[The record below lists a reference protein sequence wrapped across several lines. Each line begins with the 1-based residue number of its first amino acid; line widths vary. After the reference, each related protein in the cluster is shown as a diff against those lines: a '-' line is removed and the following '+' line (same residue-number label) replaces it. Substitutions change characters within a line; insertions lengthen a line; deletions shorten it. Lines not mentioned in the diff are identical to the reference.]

1 MLGKILTISKN
12 SATLSINKE
21 AGQISDLI
29 NLHVVFEDDD
39 KKILGEIDSINED
52 TIKVTFLGELT
63 ENDFIGGLI
72 RKPSLNAKAR
82 IINEQELAILTGN
95 DSASIQL
102 GVSPLYN
109 DFPLKVSVDE
119 LFSNHTAIFGNTG
132 SGKTYGICRIIQNI
146 FPSGNVIPYKANL
159 FIFDSYGEYINAF
172 KDLNK
177 RNPYYS
183 FKVITTNKSKPYE
196 KLNIPVCLLDIEDI
210 LNLLE
215 ATSFSQIAMV
225 ETALTYAR
233 MFARNDREAAEFK
246 NHILAKAIISIMY
259 TNQTSARIRDQ
270 IFEILN
276 ETNTPELSL
285 DADVPGVGFTRK
297 FRNCFDIDSEGRFAE
312 HKIIS
317 DYIKEFIDEN
327 RKWNFDAYGVC
338 YSLHDLEVAL
348 NFTLY
353 SERYLLNET
362 MYDAAMSLK
371 VKLHDLATRGNGE
384 FFSSDEFITVDEY
397 VRKIQINGNKKSQI
411 VNFNLEDVDDRFAR
425 SIVKIFGRMF
435 MKFTKGLKDRATFP
449 IHMILEEAHRYVLEG
464 DDKKLFG
471 YNIFERI
478 AKEGRK
484 YGLLLD
490 LITQRPTDL
499 NENVISQCA
508 NFLIFKINHPADLEY
523 IAKSVP
529 NMSEDIV
536 EKQKTLQAG
545 TCVAFGRIFK
555 IPMIAKMERADPP
568 PTSSNCEV
576 YKNWMVQLNGS
587 PAPASAPATPSVNV
601 QTNEPVA
608 NRIEAPVITN
618 TSAPQEANVVNAPVI
633 NNPVTENNTANV
645 NNNVAQIQNINPVS
659 EETTNTFIGNN

>member
-1 MLGKILTISKN
+1 MLGKIKTISKN
-12 SATLSINKE
+12 SAVVEINKDS
-21 AGQISDLI
+21 GQTKDLI
-29 NLHVVFEDDD
+29 NLHVIFEDEN
-39 KKILGEIDSINED
+39 KKILGEIDSILED
-52 TIKVTFLGELT
+52 TVKITFLGELT
-63 ENDFIGGLI
+63 ENDFVGGLI
-72 RKPSLNAKAR
+72 KKPSLDAKIR
-82 IINEQELAILTGN
+82 IINEQELKILTGN
-95 DSASIQL
+95 EDRGLRL

-109 DFPLKVSVDE
+109 NFPLNVNIDE

-146 FPSGNVIPYKANL
+146 FPNSQTIPYKANL

-172 KDLNK
+172 QDISKN
-177 RNPYYS
+177 NPYYS
-183 FKVITTNKSKPYE
+183 FKVITTSPKKSYE
-196 KLNIPVCLLDIEDI
+196 KLNIPVCLLDLEDI

-215 ATSFSQIAMV
+215 ATNFSQIAMI
-225 ETALTYAR
+225 ETALAYVK
-233 MFARNDREAAEFK
+233 MFARQDNEAIDFK

-270 IFEILN
+270 IFEILS
-276 ETNTPELSL
+276 ETNTAELSL
-285 DADVPGVGFTRK
+285 ETEVPGIGFTRK

-312 HKIIS
+312 HKIIT
-317 DYIKEFIDEN
+317 DYIKQFIDED
-327 RKWNFDAYGVC
+327 RDWNFNAEGVYYG
-338 YSLHDLEVAL
+338 LKELETAL

-353 SERYLLNET
+353 SERYLLNEA
-362 MYDAAMSLK
+362 MYDSAMSLK
-371 VKLHDLATRGNGE
+371 VKLHDLVTRGNGQ
-384 FFSSDEFITVDEY
+384 FFSGDSYVTLDQFIK
-397 VRKIQINGNKKSQI
+397 KIQINGNKKSQI

-435 MKFTKGLKDRATFP
+435 MRYTKGLENRASFP

-464 DDKKLFG
+464 DDKALFG

-523 IAKSVP
+523 ISKSVP
-529 NMSEDIV
+529 NMSEDVV

-555 IPMIAKMERADPP
+555 IPMIVKMEKADPP
-568 PTSSNCEV
+568 PTSANCDI
-576 YKNWMVQLNGS
+576 YGNWMVRLKQ
-587 PAPASAPATPSVNV
+587 
-601 QTNEPVA
+601 
-608 NRIEAPVITN
+608 
-618 TSAPQEANVVNAPVI
+618 
-633 NNPVTENNTANV
+633 
-645 NNNVAQIQNINPVS
+645 
-659 EETTNTFIGNN
+659 

>member
-1 MLGKILTISKN
+1 MLGKIKTISKN
-12 SATLSINKE
+12 SAVVEINKE
-21 AGQISDLI
+21 SGQTKDLI
-29 NLHVVFEDDD
+29 NLHVIFEDEN
-39 KKILGEIDSINED
+39 KKILGEIDSILED
-52 TIKVTFLGELT
+52 TVKITFLGELT

-72 RKPSLNAKAR
+72 KKPSLDAKIR
-82 IINEQELAILTGN
+82 IINEQELKILTGN
-95 DSASIQL
+95 EDRGLRL

-109 DFPLKVSVDE
+109 EFPLNVNIDE

-146 FPSGNVIPYKANL
+146 FPNSQTIPYKANL

-172 KDLNK
+172 QDISKN
-177 RNPYYS
+177 NPYYS
-183 FKVITTNKSKPYE
+183 FKVITTSPKKSYE
-196 KLNIPVCLLDIEDI
+196 KLNIPVCLLDLEDI

-215 ATSFSQIAMV
+215 ATNFSQIAMV
-225 ETALTYAR
+225 ETALAYVK
-233 MFARNDREAAEFK
+233 MFARQDNEAVDFK

-270 IFEILN
+270 IFEILS

-285 DADVPGVGFTRK
+285 ETEVPGIGFTRK

-317 DYIKEFIDEN
+317 DYIKQFIDED
-327 RKWNFDAYGVC
+327 RDWNFNAEGVYYG
-338 YSLHDLEVAL
+338 LRDLETAL

-353 SERYLLNET
+353 SERYLLNEA
-362 MYDAAMSLK
+362 MYDSAMSLK
-371 VKLHDLATRGNGE
+371 VKLHDLVTRGNGQ
-384 FFSSDEFITVDEY
+384 FFSGDSYVPLDQFIK
-397 VRKIQINGNKKSQI
+397 KIQINGNKKSQI

-435 MKFTKGLKDRATFP
+435 MRYTKGLENRASFP

-464 DDKKLFG
+464 DDKALFG

-484 YGLLLD
+484 YGLLLN

-523 IAKSVP
+523 ISKSVP
-529 NMSEDIV
+529 NMSEDVV

-555 IPMIAKMERADPP
+555 IPMIVKMEKADPP
-568 PTSSNCEV
+568 PTSANCDI
-576 YKNWMVQLNGS
+576 YGNWMVRLKQ
-587 PAPASAPATPSVNV
+587 
-601 QTNEPVA
+601 
-608 NRIEAPVITN
+608 
-618 TSAPQEANVVNAPVI
+618 
-633 NNPVTENNTANV
+633 
-645 NNNVAQIQNINPVS
+645 
-659 EETTNTFIGNN
+659 

>member
-1 MLGKILTISKN
+1 MLGKILTINKN
-12 SATLSINKE
+12 SATLQINKD
-21 AGQISDLI
+21 AGEINDLI
-29 NLHVVFEDDD
+29 NLHVVFEDER
-39 KKILGEIDSINED
+39 KKILGEIDSINTD
-52 TIKVTFLGELT
+52 TINVTFLGELT

-72 RKPSLNAKAR
+72 KKPSLNAKVR
-82 IINEQELAILTGN
+82 IINEQELKILTGVEGQ
-95 DSASIQL
+95 SIQL

-109 DFPLKVSVDE
+109 DFPLNVSIDE

-146 FPSGNVIPYKANL
+146 FPNSNIIPYKANL

-172 KDLNK
+172 QDLHKN
-177 RNPYYS
+177 NEYYS
-183 FKVITTNKSKPYE
+183 FKVITTNMNKEYE
-196 KLNIPVCLLDIEDI
+196 KLNIPVCLLDLEDV

-215 ATSFSQIAMV
+215 ATNFSQIAMV
-225 ETALTYAR
+225 ETALTYVK
-233 MFARNDREAAEFK
+233 MFARQDKESYEFK
-246 NHILAKAIISIMY
+246 NHILASAIISIMY

-285 DADVPGVGFTRK
+285 DTEVPGIGFTRK

-317 DYIKEFIDEN
+317 DYIKEFIQDN
-327 RKWNFDAYGVC
+327 RKWNYEAEGVY

-353 SERYLLNET
+353 SERYLLNDV
-362 MYDAAMSLK
+362 MYDSAMSLK
-371 VKLHDLATRGNGE
+371 VKLHDLVNRTNGR
-384 FFSSDEFITVDEY
+384 FFSSDRYITLDEY
-397 VRKIQINGNKKSQI
+397 IKMIQINGNKKSQI

-425 SIVKIFGRMF
+425 TIVKIFGRMF
-435 MKFTKGLKDRATFP
+435 MKYTRSLKARATFP

-484 YGLLLD
+484 YGLILD

-555 IPMIAKMERADPP
+555 IPMIAKMQKADPP
-568 PTSSNCEV
+568 PTSANCEV
-576 YKNWMVQLNGS
+576 YKNWMVQLK
-587 PAPASAPATPSVNV
+587 
-601 QTNEPVA
+601 
-608 NRIEAPVITN
+608 
-618 TSAPQEANVVNAPVI
+618 
-633 NNPVTENNTANV
+633 
-645 NNNVAQIQNINPVS
+645 
-659 EETTNTFIGNN
+659 

>member
-1 MLGKILTISKN
+1 MLGKILTINKN
-12 SATLSINKE
+12 SATLQINKDGGE
-21 AGQISDLI
+21 INDLI
-29 NLHVVFEDDD
+29 NLHVVFEDAS

-52 TIKVTFLGELT
+52 TINVTFLGELT

-72 RKPSLNAKAR
+72 KKPSLNATVR
-82 IINEQELAILTGN
+82 IINEQEVKILTGVEGQ
-95 DSASIQL
+95 SIQL

-109 DFPLKVSVDE
+109 DFPLNISIDE

-132 SGKTYGICRIIQNI
+132 SGKTYGICRIIQNV
-146 FPSGNVIPYKANL
+146 FPNSNIIPYKANL

-172 KDLNK
+172 QDLNK
-177 RNPYYS
+177 NNEYYS
-183 FKVITTNKSKPYE
+183 FKVITTNLNKDYE
-196 KLNIPVCLLDIEDI
+196 KLNIPVCLLDLEDI

-215 ATSFSQIAMV
+215 ATNFSQIAMV
-225 ETALTYAR
+225 ETALTYVK
-233 MFARNDREAAEFK
+233 MFARQDKESYEFK
-246 NHILAKAIISIMY
+246 NHILASAIISIMY

-285 DADVPGVGFTRK
+285 DTEVPGIGFTRK

-317 DYIKEFIDEN
+317 DYIKEFIQDN
-327 RKWNFDAYGVC
+327 RKWNYEAEGVY

-353 SERYLLNET
+353 SERYLLNEV
-362 MYDAAMSLK
+362 MYDSAMSLK
-371 VKLHDLATRGNGE
+371 VKLHDLVNRSNGR
-384 FFSSDEFITVDEY
+384 FFSADRYITLDEY
-397 VRKIQINGNKKSQI
+397 IKTIQLNGNKKSQI

-425 SIVKIFGRMF
+425 TIVKIFGRMF
-435 MKFTKGLKDRATFP
+435 MKFTRSLKDRATFP

-484 YGLLLD
+484 YGLILD

-555 IPMIAKMERADPP
+555 IPMIAKMQKADPP
-568 PTSSNCEV
+568 PTSANCEV
-576 YKNWMVQLNGS
+576 YNNWMVKLK
-587 PAPASAPATPSVNV
+587 
-601 QTNEPVA
+601 
-608 NRIEAPVITN
+608 
-618 TSAPQEANVVNAPVI
+618 
-633 NNPVTENNTANV
+633 
-645 NNNVAQIQNINPVS
+645 
-659 EETTNTFIGNN
+659 

>member
-12 SATLSINKE
+12 SATLEINKE
-21 AGQISDLI
+21 ANEINDLI
-29 NLHVVFEDDD
+29 NLHVVFEDNN
-39 KKILGEIDSINED
+39 KKILGEIDSINQD

-72 RKPSLNAKAR
+72 KKPSLNARVR
-82 IINEQELAILTGN
+82 IINEQELSILTGN
-95 DSASIQL
+95 PDRSITL
-102 GVSPLYN
+102 GVSPLYSN
-109 DFPLKVSVDE
+109 FPLNVSVDE

-146 FPSGNVIPYKANL
+146 FPNSNIIPYKANL

-177 RNPYYS
+177 NSPYYS
-183 FKVITTNKSKPYE
+183 FKVITTNMNKEYE
-196 KLNIPVCLLDIEDI
+196 KLNIPVCLLDLEDV

-215 ATSFSQIAMV
+215 ATNFSQIAMV
-225 ETALTYAR
+225 DTALTYVK
-233 MFARNDREAAEFK
+233 MFARQDKEASEFK
-246 NHILAKAIISIMY
+246 NHILASAIISIMY

-270 IFEILN
+270 IFEILS
-276 ETNTPELSL
+276 ETNTPELCL
-285 DADVPGVGFTRK
+285 EAEVPGIGFTRM

-317 DYIKEFIDEN
+317 DYIKQFIQDN
-327 RKWNFDAYGVC
+327 RKWNYEAKGVY
-338 YSLHDLEVAL
+338 YSLHDLETAL

-353 SERYLLNET
+353 SERYLLNEA
-362 MYDAAMSLK
+362 MYDSAMSLK
-371 VKLHDLATRGNGE
+371 VKLHDLVNRTNGR
-384 FFSSDEFITVDEY
+384 FFTSDGYITLDEY
-397 VRKIQINGNKKSQI
+397 IKKVQMNGNKKSQI

-425 SIVKIFGRMF
+425 TIVKIFGRMF
-435 MKFTKGLKDRATFP
+435 MKFTRGLQNRASYP

-464 DDKKLFG
+464 DDKTLFG

-484 YGLLLD
+484 YGLIMD

-508 NFLIFKINHPADLEY
+508 NFLIFKINHPADLDY

-555 IPMIAKMERADPP
+555 IPMIAKMEKADPP
-568 PTSSNCEV
+568 PTSANCEV
-576 YKNWMVQLNGS
+576 YNNWMVRLKQ
-587 PAPASAPATPSVNV
+587 
-601 QTNEPVA
+601 
-608 NRIEAPVITN
+608 
-618 TSAPQEANVVNAPVI
+618 
-633 NNPVTENNTANV
+633 
-645 NNNVAQIQNINPVS
+645 
-659 EETTNTFIGNN
+659 

>member
-1 MLGKILTISKN
+1 MLGKILTINKN
-12 SATLSINKE
+12 SAIVSINK
-21 AGQISDLI
+21 ANGAQITDLI
-29 NLHVVFEDDD
+29 NLHVVFEDQN
-39 KKILGEIDSINED
+39 KKILGEIDSIEQD
-52 TIKVTFLGELT
+52 TIKITFLGELT
-63 ENDFIGGLI
+63 ANDFIGGLI
-72 RKPSLNAKAR
+72 KKPSLDANIR
-82 IINEQELAILTGN
+82 IINPDELKILTGVEN
-95 DSASIQL
+95 RSIRL

-109 DFPLKVSVDE
+109 DFPLNVSIDE

-146 FPSGNVIPYKANL
+146 FPKGQIIPYKANL

-172 KDLNK
+172 SRLQEN
-177 RNPYYS
+177 NPFYS
-183 FKVITTNKSKPYE
+183 FKVITTNMKKNYE
-196 KLNIPVCLLDIEDI
+196 KLNIPVCLLDLEDV

-215 ATSFSQIAMV
+215 ATNFSQIAMV
-225 ETALTYAR
+225 DTALTYVK
-233 MFARNDREAAEFK
+233 MFARNDKEALDFK
-246 NHILAKAIISIMY
+246 NHILAKAITSIMY
-259 TNQTSARIRDQ
+259 TNQTSSKIRDQ
-270 IFEILN
+270 IFEILS
-276 ETNTPELSL
+276 ETNTAELSL
-285 DADVPGVGFTRK
+285 ETEVPGIGFTRQ

-312 HKIIS
+312 RKIIS
-317 DYIKEFIDEN
+317 DYIKSFIDED
-327 RKWNFDAYGVC
+327 RKWNYDSTGVS

-353 SERYLLNET
+353 SERYLLNEA
-362 MYDAAMSLK
+362 MYDSAMSLK
-371 VKLHDLATRGNGE
+371 VKLHDLATRNNSS
-384 FFSSDEFITVDEY
+384 FFTNEGYITLEEY
-397 VRKIQINGNKKSQI
+397 IKRIQVNGNKKSQI

-435 MKFTKGLKDRATFP
+435 MKYTKGLKERATFP

-529 NMSEDIV
+529 NMSEDVV
-536 EKQKTLQAG
+536 EKQKTLQSG

-555 IPMIAKMERADPP
+555 IPMIVKMEKADPP
-568 PTSSNCEV
+568 PTSANCEI
-576 YKNWMVQLNGS
+576 YNNWMVKLK
-587 PAPASAPATPSVNV
+587 
-601 QTNEPVA
+601 E
-608 NRIEAPVITN
+608 
-618 TSAPQEANVVNAPVI
+618 
-633 NNPVTENNTANV
+633 
-645 NNNVAQIQNINPVS
+645 
-659 EETTNTFIGNN
+659 